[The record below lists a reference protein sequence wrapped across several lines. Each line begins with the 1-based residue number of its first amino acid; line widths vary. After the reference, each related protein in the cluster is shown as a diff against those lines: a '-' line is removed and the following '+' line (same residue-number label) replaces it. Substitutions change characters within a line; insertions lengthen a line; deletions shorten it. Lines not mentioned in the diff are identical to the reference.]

1 MFATIITVM
10 VVASPLI
17 LLCLLPTLSTIM
29 RLVETDFNMKVHA
42 RPILNSP
49 LWRSGMAAN
58 AKIGIATKFEKMEII
73 QRRNQ
78 SINHLTDQSII
89 QMSNL
94 A

>member
-1 MFATIITVM
+1 
-10 VVASPLI
+10 
-17 LLCLLPTLSTIM
+17 
-29 RLVETDFNMKVHA
+29 
-42 RPILNSP
+42 
-49 LWRSGMAAN
+49 MAAN

>member
-49 LWRSGMAAN
+49 LWRSGMATN